1 MFRLIA
7 SIRKEIILLARDW
20 AGLGLLF
27 IMPMVLIIVM
37 SAIQD
42 ITFKKIADA
51 RLSILLLDL
60 DQDTLGA
67 SIHRGLEENGFFE
80 VVTLPREEA
89 QTEENVRKFVAESE
103 YQIGLVIREGSTRQI
118 RERGR
123 QFVRSTLLDEEPE
136 NTGPSGAGPRPS
148 EVVLYFDPVIKKSFR
163 ESVKTALEV
172 FTTRLESKILYTALS
187 EEMEELVPGMS
198 MPDPSASEGIRVEE
212 IYATNP
218 LNEIVPN
225 SVQHNVPAWTIFAM
239 FFIVIPLTGN
249 LVKERDSGTGIRLK
263 IMPGNYLHVMG
274 SKVTV
279 YLLVCLIQMV
289 MMLLV
294 GIYLLPEMGLPSL
307 DLGPH
312 KPAIA
317 LMGIAVGLAATGYG
331 VLIGTVATT
340 HEQAA
345 TFGSVS
351 VIILA
356 ALGGLWVPVFMMPS
370 VMQVISNFSP
380 LNWGLEGFYRIFL
393 HGEGIAG
400 VWKYAGW
407 LILFFAGTM
416 GTAGLYNY
424 IGSTK

>member
-1 MFRLIA
+1 MFRLLA
-7 SIRKEIILLARDW
+7 SIRKEILLLSRDW

-42 ITFKKIADA
+42 ISFKKIADT
-51 RLSILLLDL
+51 RLSILFLDL
-60 DQDTLGA
+60 DQDTLGS
-67 SIHRGLEENGFFE
+67 SIQRGLKENGFFE
-80 VVTLPREEA
+80 VVTLPEGTEK
-89 QTEENVRKFVAESE
+89 TEENVRQLISSSD
-103 YQIGLVIREGSTRQI
+103 YQIGLVIRDGSTRQI
-118 RERGR
+118 RERGYR
-123 QFVRSTLLDEEPE
+123 FVRSTLLGEESEVPMQAE
-136 NTGPSGAGPRPS
+136 PGARRP

-172 FTTRLESKILYTALS
+172 FTTRLESKILYMALS
-187 EEMEELVPGMS
+187 EEMEELMPGMS
-198 MPDPSASEGIRVEE
+198 MPDPTASEGIRVEE
-212 IYATNP
+212 IYATSP

-249 LVKERDSGTGIRLK
+249 LVKERDSGTGIRLR

-279 YLLVCLIQMV
+279 YLMVGLIQMV

-294 GIYLLPEMGLPSL
+294 GIYLLPELGLPSL

-317 LMGIAVGLAATGYG
+317 LMGFAVGLAATGYG
-331 VLIGTVATT
+331 ILIGTVATT

-356 ALGGLWVPVFMMPS
+356 ALGGLWVPVFMMPG
-370 VMQVISNFSP
+370 VMQVISSFSP

-393 HGEGIAG
+393 HGEGILG

-407 LILFFAGTM
+407 LLLFFAGTM
-416 GTAGLYNY
+416 GTAGVYNH
-424 IGSTK
+424 IRSTK